1 MEITILLRN
10 YSVKKKQTKI
20 GLFFSSYL
28 LDDSEVFVDSVV
40 LDSEDFV
47 DFVLDSDVL
56 VLAVSIVN
64 GVNTFLKASSVTFT
78 FSSFNTL
85 AIISFCRS

>member
-1 MEITILLRN
+1 MLIFYKNKVEITILLRN
-10 YSVKKKQTKI
+10 YSQKKKKTDQDRSV
-20 GLFFSSYL
+20 FSSYL
-28 LDDSEVFVDSVV
+28 LDDSVVDDSEVFVDSVV

-64 GVNTFLKASSVTFT
+64 GVNTF
-78 FSSFNTL
+78 
-85 AIISFCRS
+85 